1 MDLYI
6 YYRVR
11 AEHATMLR
19 QQIATLQSAL
29 CTLWPVQAALK
40 RRDDSAADAAQT
52 WMEIYTDTAA
62 DFLPALQRAVDSAGL
77 MQYIEGERHLEIFVD
92 VPVCA

>member
-1 MDLYI
+1 
-6 YYRVR
+6 
-11 AEHATMLR
+11 
-19 QQIATLQSAL
+19 
-29 CTLWPVQAALK
+29 
-40 RRDDSAADAAQT
+40 
-52 WMEIYTDTAA
+52 MEIYTDTAA

>member
-6 YYRVR
+6 YYHVR
-11 AEHATMLR
+11 AEHATVLR
-19 QQIATLQSAL
+19 QQITALQSAL
-29 CTLWPVQAALK
+29 CAQWPVQAALK
-40 RRDDSAADAAQT
+40 RRDDSTAGTAQT
-52 WMEIYTDTAA
+52 WMEIYTDTSAE
-62 DFLPALQRAVDSAGL
+62 FLSVLQRAVDSAGL